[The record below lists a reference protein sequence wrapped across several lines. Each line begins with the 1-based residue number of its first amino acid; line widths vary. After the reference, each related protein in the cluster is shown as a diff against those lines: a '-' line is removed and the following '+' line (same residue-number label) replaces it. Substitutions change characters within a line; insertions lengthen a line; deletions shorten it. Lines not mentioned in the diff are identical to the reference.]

1 MKPHAPDSMIRL
13 YELRLSADSFANV
26 RDTLRSTWLTSGPR
40 VKEFESAVARI
51 CRVRHAAAVNSCTN
65 GLVLALQ
72 ALGLQG
78 GEVITT
84 PFSFV
89 ATAEA
94 IMHAGAQPVFA
105 DIDPH
110 SLNIDPE
117 EVARKV
123 TPHTRA
129 IIAVDIAGLPAEY
142 DRLRKVADH
151 FTLPVIAD
159 AAHSFGALYRRK
171 SVAQVTD
178 AAVFSF
184 HATKNLTCGEGGMV
198 VSRHKI
204 LADRV
209 RLLAMHGLTK
219 DAHRRREEAGWRY
232 DVIAPGRKANMS
244 DVHAAIGLG
253 QLPEFERRQQKRE
266 ALVQR
271 YCDNLSALS
280 EYIDLPSPPKYV
292 RHAWHLFI
300 IRLNIDSLTISRD
313 RFIDAM
319 KARRVE
325 CGVHY
330 IPMFE
335 LSLFRSAGFNEH
347 IFPNAAWVGRRV
359 VTLPLYPL
367 LTFRQIDYI
376 CDAIAD
382 IVVKHRR

>member
-1 MKPHAPDSMIRL
+1 MADRMIRL

-40 VKEFESAVARI
+40 VKEFESAVARM
-51 CRVRHAAAVNSCTN
+51 CRVRYAAAVNSCTN

-110 SLNIDPE
+110 SLTIDPE

-123 TPHTRA
+123 TPRTRA
-129 IIAVDIAGLPAEY
+129 IIAVDIAGHPAEY

-159 AAHSFGALYRRK
+159 AAHSFGAQYRRK

-209 RLLAMHGLTK
+209 RLLAVHGLTK

-253 QLPEFERRQQKRE
+253 QLPEFERQQQKRE

-271 YCDNLSALS
+271 YCANLSALS
-280 EYIDLPSPPKYV
+280 EYIDLPSPPKHI

-335 LSLFRSAGFNEH
+335 LSLFRSAGLNEQ

-382 IVVKHRR
+382 IVSKHQR